1 MKEDIEKITF
11 KYKLTIKVFF
21 FFLILTFLC
30 PLSGD
35 DWKSYLIGMDGL
47 GACFNNIDFSK
58 GILGGFL
65 INFFSY
71 NKLLFDIF
79 FALTIANF
87 VKMTNDLV
95 GKAKTKNMFLY
106 PFVFILSVSAFTFS
120 YNYMSVTGTVAY
132 TIPIIF
138 IFLFFY
144 ILLKDEEIHAG
155 DFIQLLLLGAYIC
168 LSSIHIALA
177 FFITSLIY
185 FIFSNRRKSNYKY
198 FIISAVELIFLV
210 ISLTQIK
217 SNIFYTNANFLLDN
231 ISNYIRGVFSENIL
245 LILVGAVPINMYL
258 FEKLKSDNY
267 KRVVI
272 TLFDLILIFS
282 LSYNF
287 FNYSPVN
294 LNLILSKYNGIFATE
309 NWYYIFFFIT
319 YIALF
324 ICSTN
329 HYISNRKL
337 KLTFN
342 SLLILSILLSIISVI
357 SPSFDKGNY
366 LFIIFTIIMIT
377 CVLFKYM
384 NAKVYVK
391 IVRAATFVLVIYYGA
406 MLGITKYVDMTRTDY
421 IKEQIESKES
431 VIEVKAN
438 PLYLVW
444 RYNPVDYFQKK
455 DFKKFHK
462 IDDNKEIEV
471 KYFGLFEKIEKRIKE

>member
-11 KYKLTIKVFF
+11 KYKLTMNTFF
-21 FFLILTFLC
+21 FFLILTFLF

-35 DWKSYLIGMDGL
+35 DWKSYLIGIDGI

-65 INFFSY
+65 INFFSC
-71 NKLLFDIF
+71 NKLLFDIS
-79 FALTIANF
+79 FALAIANF

-106 PFVFILSVSAFTFS
+106 PFIFVLSVSAFTFS
-120 YNYMSVTGTVAY
+120 YNYMSVTNTVAY
-132 TIPIIF
+132 TLPLIHIF
-138 IFLFFY
+138 TFYY
-144 ILLKDEEIHAG
+144 ILLKDEEIHTG
-155 DFIQLLLLGAYIC
+155 NFIQLLVIGSYIC
-168 LSSIHIALA
+168 LSAIHIALS
-177 FFITSLIY
+177 FFISTIIY
-185 FIFSNRRKSNYKY
+185 FIFSNRKKINYKY
-198 FIISAVELIFLV
+198 FIISAVELICLV

-217 SNIFYTNANFLLDN
+217 SNIFYTNANFFLDN
-231 ISNYIRGVFSENIL
+231 ISNFIRGVFSENIL
-245 LILVGAVPINMYL
+245 LIIVGAIPINMYL
-258 FEKLKSDNY
+258 YEKLKSDNY

-272 TLFDLILIFS
+272 TLFDLILVFS

-309 NWYYIFFFIT
+309 NWYYIFFFAT

-329 HYISNRKL
+329 HYINNRRL

-342 SLLILSILLSIISVI
+342 SFLIISILLSILSVI

-366 LFIIFTIIMIT
+366 IFIIFTIIMIT

-384 NAKVYVK
+384 NSRVYVK
-391 IVRAATFVLVIYYGA
+391 ILKAAAFVLVAYYAA
-406 MLGITKYVDMTRTDY
+406 MAGITKYIDVTRNDY
-421 IKEQIESKES
+421 IKEQIEAKES
-431 VIEVKAN
+431 TIEVKAN

-455 DFKKFHK
+455 DFKKYHD
-462 IDDNKEIEV
+462 IDENQDIEV
-471 KYFGLFEKIEKRIKE
+471 KYFGIFEKIEKRVKE